1 MIATLTGNVLITAP
15 DRVVI
20 DVNGVGYEVFL
31 STDGVA
37 RLPEKN
43 GQVSLHIHTHVREDA
58 IILYGFWELDEKEL
72 FLILKTV
79 SGIGPKLG
87 LAILSGMRVAELCQ
101 AIVRE
106 DVSRL
111 TTLQGVGKRTAE
123 RLCVELKDKVGH
135 LQGTTGAGNE
145 GTAGK
150 APSPSLSA
158 IGSAVADTLSALVN
172 LGYPDPVARQALTV
186 VKKRVGDSVFSAM
199 PVEELIRETLRT
211 LA

>member
-1 MIATLTGNVLITAP
+1 MIATLTGNVLMTGH
-15 DRVVI
+15 DRAVI
-20 DVNGVGYEVFL
+20 DVSGVGYEVFL
-31 STDGVA
+31 STDGVS

-43 GQVSLHIHTHVREDA
+43 SQVFLHIHTHVREDA
-58 IILYGFWELDEKEL
+58 IVLYGFLEVEEKEL

-87 LAILSGMRVAELCQ
+87 LAILSGMRVNELCQ

-106 DVSRL
+106 DIARL

-123 RLCVELKDKVGH
+123 RLCVELKDKVAH
-135 LQGTTGAGNE
+135 LQGVSE
-145 GTAGK
+145 GHETTAGK
-150 APSPSLSA
+150 TGVSSLA
-158 IGSAVADTLSALVN
+158 LGGAVADTLSVLVN
-172 LGYPDPVARQALTV
+172 LGYPDPVARQALTA
-186 VKKRVGDSVFSAM
+186 VKKRVGDIAFAAM